1 MPPLSAAIAVILG
14 LQVVC
19 TDLYA
24 RRVPNRALLAAAAA
38 GSVAMLMLPGVSTG
52 LPDALAGLLLG
63 LVLLLPF
70 HLIGWMGAGDVKLFS
85 VLGLLLGG
93 DALVPLWIIA
103 SLLAGVHAAAGMAAK
118 SGVTLGF
125 ISRSP
130 PALRAYIFVNG
141 IDLFNR
147 MKASRERRE
156 GIPYAAYLG
165 IATLLIVFTGVSH
178 G

>member
-1 MPPLSAAIAVILG
+1 MPPLSATIAVMLG

-24 RRVPNRALLAAAAA
+24 RRVPNRGLLAAAVA
-38 GSVAMLMLPGVSTG
+38 GSVATLMLPGVSTG
-52 LPDALAGLLLG
+52 FPEAMVGLLLG

-93 DALVPLWIIA
+93 NALLPLWIIA
-103 SLLAGVHAAAGMAAK
+103 SLLAGTHAVILIAARNGLA
-118 SGVTLGF
+118 TEF
-125 ISRSP
+125 IAHYP
-130 PALRAYIFVNG
+130 PAFRVYSFVNES
-141 IDLFNR
+141 DFFNR
-147 MKASRERRE
+147 MKASREGRQ

-165 IATLLIVFTGVSH
+165 IATLLVVFTGVSH

>member
-1 MPPLSAAIAVILG
+1 MPPLSASIAVILG
-14 LQVVC
+14 LQVIY

-24 RRVPNRALLAAAAA
+24 RRAPNRGLLAAAMA
-38 GSVAMLMLPGVSTG
+38 GILTMLVLPSASTG
-52 LPDALAGLLLG
+52 LADAMAGLLLG

-93 DALVPLWIIA
+93 SALLPLWIIA
-103 SLLAGVHAAAGMAAK
+103 SLLAGVHATAWIAAK
-118 SGVTLGF
+118 NRVFPDF
-125 ISRSP
+125 IANYP
-130 PALRAYIFVNG
+130 PAIRAYRFVNESE
-141 IDLFNR
+141 LSR
-147 MKASRERRE
+147 KMKASRKGRR

-165 IATLLIVFTGVSH
+165 VATLLVVFTGISH